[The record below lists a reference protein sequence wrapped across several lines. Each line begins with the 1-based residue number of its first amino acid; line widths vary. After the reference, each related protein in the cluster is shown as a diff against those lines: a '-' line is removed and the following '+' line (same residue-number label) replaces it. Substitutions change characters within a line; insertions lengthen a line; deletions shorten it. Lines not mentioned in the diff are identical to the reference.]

1 MNSYTYFFTLILIF
15 FYIKVS
21 FSNQPVKFDNAAY
34 QLSVPK
40 ILDLEDKKLYLK
52 IRSLQIEGN
61 WSEVDKK
68 VKLLKDKIL
77 LGHIDYDKLMHP
89 NKYKSSYDELS
100 EWLIKYNDFPIVM
113 QRRVYS
119 LMMKRSSDPKKINN
133 EKNNVVESTSEAPS
147 LDQNIEVSKISRNEA
162 IENEDRVQ
170 FENSTVIGSISLV
183 GASIDDLTFKKYTNT
198 LNGDDNVVLLN
209 PKKVEDGYYIETGWA
224 TANKNINLPN
234 SKTIW
239 TIEGNNKLTPNSPI
253 KLSWTNDQNIK
264 FIKDISI
271 DDQYLFK
278 VNQTI
283 INNSEKTYNF
293 YPYGQII
300 RNIAPEI
307 IDFFILHEGLI
318 GVFDDQLVEEDYDDI
333 EEKKFS
339 INADKG
345 WLGITDKYWITSL
358 IPQENRK
365 FRTDF
370 DYKNKFRAN
379 FIETSAT
386 EIGAN
391 ETKSNEIKIIIA
403 AKEVDIIDGYAENL
417 NISKYDLA
425 IDWGWFYFLVKPLFF
440 VIDYFFELTGNF
452 GIAIIL
458 ITICIRIVFFP
469 LANYSFK
476 SMAKM
481 KVLQPEMT
489 RLKELHKEDK
499 MKLQQ
504 EMMALYKKEKVN
516 PVSGCLP
523 IFIQIP
529 FFFAIYKVLFVTLEM
544 RHQPFYGWIK
554 DLSERDPTSIFNL
567 FGLIPWDP
575 PSFLLIGV
583 WPCLM
588 GLSMYLQQKLN
599 PTPPDPIQAK
609 IFAFFPLFL
618 TVILA
623 PFPSGLVIYWT
634 INNILTMAQQYVII
648 KRTTVK
654 TAQ

>member
-1 MNSYTYFFTLILIF
+1 MDSKNVIAAISLSAAVIIIYGLFFA
-15 FYIKVS
+15 
-21 FSNQPVKFDNAAY
+21 P
-34 QLSVPK
+34 P
-40 ILDLEDKKLYLK
+40 
-52 IRSLQIEGN
+52 
-61 WSEVDKK
+61 
-68 VKLLKDKIL
+68 
-77 LGHIDYDKLMHP
+77 P
-89 NKYKSSYDELS
+89 
-100 EWLIKYNDFPIVM
+100 P
-113 QRRVYS
+113 
-119 LMMKRSSDPKKINN
+119 DPKKINN

-170 FENSTVIGSISLV
+170 FENSNVIGSISLV

-198 LNGDDNVVLLN
+198 LNSDDNVVLLN

-300 RNIAPEI
+300 RNLAPEI

-318 GVFDDQLVEEDYDDI
+318 GVFNDQLVEKDYDDI

-358 IPQENRK
+358 VPQENRK

-440 VIDYFFELTGNF
+440 VIDYFFKLTGNF

>member
-1 MNSYTYFFTLILIF
+1 VDSKNVIAAISLSAAVIILYGLFFA
-15 FYIKVS
+15 
-21 FSNQPVKFDNAAY
+21 P
-34 QLSVPK
+34 PP
-40 ILDLEDKKLYLK
+40 
-52 IRSLQIEGN
+52 
-61 WSEVDKK
+61 
-68 VKLLKDKIL
+68 
-77 LGHIDYDKLMHP
+77 P
-89 NKYKSSYDELS
+89 NPD
-100 EWLIKYNDFPIVM
+100 
-113 QRRVYS
+113 Q
-119 LMMKRSSDPKKINN
+119 INN
-133 EKNNVVESTSEAPS
+133 EKNKIEQSGNEAPS
-147 LDQNIEVSKISRNEA
+147 LDQNIEVSKLSREEA
-162 IENEDRVQ
+162 IENEDRIN

-209 PKKVEDGYYIETGWA
+209 PKKIENGYYVETGWA
-224 TANKNINLPN
+224 TTNKDINVPN
-234 SKTIW
+234 SKSVW
-239 TIEGNNKLTPNSPI
+239 KLEGNNKLSPNSPVKI
-253 KLSWTNDQNIK
+253 SWTNDQNIK
-264 FIKDISI
+264 FVKDISI

-278 VNQTI
+278 VKQTI

-300 RNIAPEI
+300 RNIAPDVT
-307 IDFFILHEGLI
+307 DFYILHEGLI

-339 INADKG
+339 VNADKG

-386 EIGAN
+386 EVGAN
-391 ETKSNEIKIIIA
+391 ETKSNEIRIIVA

-425 IDWGWFYFLVKPLFF
+425 IDWGWFYFIVKPLFF
-440 VIDYFFELTGNF
+440 VIDYFFKLTGNF

-469 LANYSFK
+469 LANYSFR

-529 FFFAIYKVLFVTLEM
+529 FFFAIYKMLFVTIEM
-544 RHQPFYGWIK
+544 RHQPFFGWIK
-554 DLSERDPTSIFNL
+554 DLSEKDPTSIFNI

-575 PSFLLIGV
+575 PSFLIIGA
-583 WPCLM
+583 WPVAM
-588 GLSMYLQQKLN
+588 GITMWLQQKLN
-599 PTPPDPIQAK
+599 PTPPDPVQAK
-609 IFAFFPLFL
+609 IFMFFPLFL

-634 INNILTMAQQYVII
+634 INNILTMAQQYVIM

-654 TAQ
+654 TQ

>member
-1 MNSYTYFFTLILIF
+1 MDSKNVIAAISLSAAVIIIYGLFFA
-15 FYIKVS
+15 
-21 FSNQPVKFDNAAY
+21 P
-34 QLSVPK
+34 P
-40 ILDLEDKKLYLK
+40 
-52 IRSLQIEGN
+52 
-61 WSEVDKK
+61 
-68 VKLLKDKIL
+68 
-77 LGHIDYDKLMHP
+77 P
-89 NKYKSSYDELS
+89 
-100 EWLIKYNDFPIVM
+100 P
-113 QRRVYS
+113 
-119 LMMKRSSDPKKINN
+119 DPKKINN
-133 EKNNVVESTSEAPS
+133 EKNNIVESTNEAPS
-147 LDQNIEVSKISRNEA
+147 LDQNVEVSKISRNEA

-183 GASIDDLTFKKYTNT
+183 GGSIDDLTFKKYTNT
-198 LNGDDNVVLLN
+198 LNGDDNVILLN

-300 RNIAPEI
+300 RNLAPEI

-440 VIDYFFELTGNF
+440 LIDYFFKLTGNF